1 MQNASGIFTLLK
13 TSEKFLSSYNI
24 KEAKLDAEILLSCV
38 LGIKRNKLFTMRSQT
53 LTLEELE
60 KYKSYLQRR
69 STREPVA
76 YISGKTEFM
85 GLEFEVNNNV
95 LIPRQE
101 TEILAEEV
109 NNQIKT
115 NNCRHILDL
124 CTGSGCIAV
133 SVAYENDVLVT
144 ATDISDK
151 AVKLAV
157 NNAKIN
163 NVENK
168 IKFLTGDMFEKIG
181 SRKFDII
188 VSNPPYVTQEEFK
201 NLEQELFFEP
211 KKALI
216 AKDCGLFF
224 YRQIAQN
231 AKKYLYKNSL
241 VIIELNSNISKKIVE
256 LFEKHGFKKIK
267 IIKDYAGLDR
277 VLVLK
282 NG

>member
-1 MQNASGIFTLLK
+1 MQNASAIFTLLK
-13 TSEKFLSSYNI
+13 TSEKFLLSHNI
-24 KEAKLDAEILLSCV
+24 KEAKLDAEILLSYV

-53 LTLEELE
+53 LTLDELE

-69 STREPVA
+69 ITREPVA
-76 YISGKTEFM
+76 YICGKTEFM

-109 NNQIKT
+109 NNQIKI

-133 SVAYENDVLVT
+133 SVSYANDVLVT
-144 ATDISDK
+144 ATDISAK
-151 AVKLAV
+151 AVKLAA
-157 NNAKIN
+157 NNARSN

-201 NLEQELFFEP
+201 SLEKELFFEP

-231 AKKYLYKNSL
+231 AKKYLYENSL

-256 LFEKHGFKKIK
+256 LFEQHEFKTIK
-267 IIKDYAGLDR
+267 IIKDYADLDR